1 MTRACALVQD
11 LLLDTAARVPAKIA
25 ITCGADAI
33 TYAALAR
40 RAASLAGTLA
50 RAGVRRGDRV
60 AIAGENGIAPAIA
73 FWGVLLANAAPVVLH
88 PQTRPA
94 RLAKVLADCEAR
106 ALVADHRIAAEL
118 TARPPVVLELAGPA
132 WLAALEAGAP
142 PPRACIDADLALIAY
157 TSGSTGEPKGAAFT
171 HRAGRAAHAS
181 IAEYL
186 GITGD
191 DVILS
196 TLPLAFGYGLY
207 QMIMAIAAGG
217 RIVLER
223 SFAFPAEVLHRIE
236 AERATGF
243 PGVPTM
249 FATLLRIAAD
259 GAFDLSSLRYVTN
272 AAAALAPAQAQALCA
287 LLPHAQIFSM
297 YGQTECVRATYLPP
311 ERLAA
316 KPASIGIAIPNTEL
330 WLEDEH
336 GRRLGPGEVGEL
348 VIRSASLMAGYWNR
362 PDATEAKLRRSTQ
375 PGPVPGERVLHTGDL
390 CRLDEDGDLYFVART
405 DEVIKSGGEKIA
417 PKLIEDVLLAMPG
430 VCEAAVVGVPDDR
443 LGQAVRAFVVLEP
456 GAALDP
462 PAIQRACREH
472 LEPYL
477 VPHEIVVRDELP
489 RNANGKV
496 HKASLT

>member
-1 MTRACALVQD
+1 MTRACALVPD
-11 LLLDTAARVPAKIA
+11 LLLDAAARVPAKIA

-40 RAASLAGTLA
+40 RAASLAGALA

-60 AIAGENGIAPAIA
+60 AIAGDNGIAPAIA
-73 FWGVLLANAAPVVLH
+73 FWGALLANAAPVVLH
-88 PQTRPA
+88 PQTRPV

-106 ALVADHRIAAEL
+106 ALIADHRIAAEL
-118 TARPPVVLELAGPA
+118 AARPPVVRELGGPA
-132 WLAALEAGAP
+132 WRAALEAGAP
-142 PPRACIDADLALIAY
+142 PPRACIDADLALVAY

-171 HRAGRAAHAS
+171 HRAVRAAHAS

-186 GITGD
+186 AITGD

-223 SFAFPAEVLHRIE
+223 SFAFPVDVLHRIE

-272 AAAALAPAQAQALCA
+272 AAAALAPAQVQALCA
-287 LLPHAQIFSM
+287 LLPYAQIFSM

-362 PDATEAKLRRSTQ
+362 PDATAATLR

-390 CRLDEDGDLYFVART
+390 CRLDGDGDLYFVART

-417 PKLIEDVLLAMPG
+417 PKLIEDVLLALPG
-430 VCEAAVVGVPDDR
+430 VREAAVVGVADER

-456 GAALDP
+456 DAPLDP
-462 PAIQRACREH
+462 TAIQRACREQ